1 MASSSKGR
9 IRGALTA
16 LYSAKGPLVAAA
28 ALIVVVLW
36 FMGAFETG
44 QIPPGRLAPPESLP
58 APQVQ
63 ARAVL
68 EGRPTH
74 YVAVGTVRSRTS
86 ATVSSQTNGRLT
98 QVVAD
103 AGQAVAS
110 GDLLATVDGRELEAR
125 VDQAGSALEAARSE
139 LNDAQLHHTRMTALL
154 AGKATTQA
162 QMDQADARL
171 RQASAN
177 VAAAGKRMEESRIVL
192 GYARVLSPMGG
203 VIESRM
209 ADPGDLA
216 FPGKPLFVI
225 HNPRGLRLEA
235 GVREGMISHVEPG
248 LDVEVELPAL
258 ETTVQGTVEEVIP
271 SADPVSRTFV
281 VRVALPAV
289 ERLYP
294 GMFGR
299 LRIRLED
306 HPAVLVPQEAIS
318 DVGQLRT
325 VLVQTDGRWVRR
337 YVTLGQSADGQ
348 VEVLSGLSGGEAIGW
363 DPGSGAAPERQE
375 VD

>member
-1 MASSSKGR
+1 MASSKKGR
-9 IRGALTA
+9 VRGALTT
-16 LYSAKGPLVAAA
+16 LYSARGPLVAVA

-36 FMGAFETG
+36 FMGAFEAG

-68 EGRPTH
+68 EGRPTY

-86 ATVSSQTNGRLT
+86 ATVASQINGRLT
-98 QVVAD
+98 QVTAD
-103 AGQAVAS
+103 AGQAVTS
-110 GDLLATVDGRELEAR
+110 GDLLATVDSQELETR
-125 VDQAGSALEAARSE
+125 VAQAGSALEAARSE
-139 LNDAQLHHTRMTALL
+139 LTDAQLHHTRMTALL
-154 AGKATTQA
+154 AGEATTQA

-177 VAAAGKRMEESRIVL
+177 VAAAEKRMEESRIIL
-192 GYARVLSPMGG
+192 GYARVRSPISG
-203 VIESRM
+203 VIESRL

-235 GVREGMISHVEPG
+235 GVREGMIGRVEPG
-248 LDVEVELPAL
+248 QDVEVELTAL
-258 ETTVQGTVEEVIP
+258 EATVHGTVEEVIP

-281 VRVALPAV
+281 VRVALPAA
-289 ERLYP
+289 EGLYP

-299 LRIRLED
+299 LKIRLED
-306 HPAVLVPQEAIS
+306 HPAVLVPEEAIS
-318 DVGQLRT
+318 AVGQLRT
-325 VLVQTDGRWVRR
+325 VLVMTDGRWVRR
-337 YVTLGQSADGQ
+337 YVTLGEGADGH
-348 VEVLSGLSGGEAIGW
+348 VEVLSGLSGDEAIGW
-363 DPGSGAAPERQE
+363 NSGSGVDLERRE
-375 VD
+375 AD